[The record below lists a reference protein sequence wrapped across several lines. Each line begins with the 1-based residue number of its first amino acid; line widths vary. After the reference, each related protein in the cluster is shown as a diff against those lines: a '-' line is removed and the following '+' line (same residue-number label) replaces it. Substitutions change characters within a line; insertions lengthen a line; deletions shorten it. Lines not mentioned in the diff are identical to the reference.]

1 MMLAMKLRKSLYGLK
16 QAARAWNKIYH
27 EAVIS
32 FGFKQSEVDKCLYSM
47 KKGNDTCYMI
57 VHVDDILVASNN
69 EKLIEQFKNHIA
81 SLFEVKDMGSV
92 KHFLGIMLNVIKIEI
107 FI

>member
-1 MMLAMKLRKSLYGLK
+1 M
-16 QAARAWNKIYH
+16 
-27 EAVIS
+27 IS
-32 FGFKQSEVDKCLYSM
+32 FGFKQSELDKCLYSM

-69 EKLIEQFKNHIA
+69 EKLVEQFKNHIA

-92 KHFLGIMLNVIKIEI
+92 KHFLGIDVKRDKNGNFHISQKQYIEKIVKI
-107 FI
+107 SFDDWLF